1 MGKNGGKKPHK
12 DKERPPGSSE
22 STKATTAKPTST
34 PAKGSHNNPKVTPQ
48 APKGAVPSQ
57 QSGSGPKPA
66 PTNAPNNATIN
77 NNVPAK
83 PTTGASGNTFHIPKG
98 GDKRGRDP
106 SLGSKASGQSMVP
119 PPSKQPRTYANAAK
133 GHEHRVQDHLW
144 PELQLRVYKNTIY
157 HEPISYDDFGVV
169 RETMLMHSL
178 SFLEENPDQGSLLK
192 ISSTY
197 YNKLIHCGI
206 YNFSNIQALNWFKQ
220 ELPKACQQA
229 FRGWTKDEQV
239 TTFVKI
245 FMPNGFESLHAQD
258 YLKASRLM
266 FRSNNAPDIPWGLI
280 NESIHP
286 TKHTRQ
292 IIASIPTATLQVIQA
307 RGTESDRGVWKAEGF
322 MAPFKIAIA
331 SAQDMRNA
339 NAANTPNV
347 SLEELEQVVTPL
359 PDEAMAGS
367 PSTSPAHSTA
377 SSTSNKSCPLG
388 PELTPSK
395 FPELINDPLLS
406 EASIATEETDN
417 NHNEEE
423 NMDYR
428 LLDEDV
434 GVRGSWADEL

>member
-22 STKATTAKPTST
+22 STKATTAKPTLT
-34 PAKGSHNNPKVTPQ
+34 PATGSHNNPKVTPQ

-57 QSGSGPKPA
+57 QSGSGPKLT
-66 PTNAPNNATIN
+66 PTNAPNNATN
-77 NNVPAK
+77 NAQAK
-83 PTTGASGNTFHIPKG
+83 AIGVGESTFHIPKG

-133 GHEHRVQDHLW
+133 GHDHRVQDQQW

-157 HEPISYDDFGVV
+157 HEPVSYDDFGAV
-169 RETMLMHSL
+169 RATMLQHSL
-178 SFLEENPDQGSLLK
+178 SFLEENPDQGSLLQ

-197 YNKLIHCGI
+197 YNKLIHCGV
-206 YNFSNIQALNWFKQ
+206 YNFANMQALNWFKR
-220 ELPKACQQA
+220 ELPKACHGA
-229 FRGWTKDEQV
+229 FRGWTRDEQV

-245 FMPNGFESLHAQD
+245 FVPNGFESLLAQD

-307 RGTESDRGVWKAEGF
+307 RGTETGRGVWKADGF
-322 MAPFKIAIA
+322 LAPFKIAIA
-331 SAQDMRNA
+331 SSHDMRNA
-339 NAANTPNV
+339 NAATTPNQ
-347 SLEELEQVVTPL
+347 SSEHECEQVETPL
-359 PDEAMAGS
+359 QEEAMVGS

-377 SSTSNKSCPLG
+377 SSTSHGSCPLG
-388 PELTPSK
+388 PELTPSRL
-395 FPELINDPLLS
+395 PGLINDPLLS
-406 EASIATEETDN
+406 EAADVTEENDN
-417 NHNEEE
+417 QNEE
-423 NMDYR
+423 NMDFR

-434 GVRGSWADEL
+434 GVSGSWADGL